1 MVHML
6 KKKFI
11 SSWTLVKELKDIAA
25 NGTNL
30 EVTKA
35 AQAHLDIYKFPVMSL
50 VSLPNGTV
58 LSNMNA
64 NDLMES
70 ELSEEMLRP
79 GFDDQLSYIY
89 YQFLE
94 KGVTEGRKFN
104 EL

>member
-35 AQAHLDIYKFPVMSL
+35 AQAHLDIYKFPVMSV

-58 LSNMNA
+58 LSKMNA
-64 NDLMES
+64 NDLME
-70 ELSEEMLRP
+70 
-79 GFDDQLSYIY
+79 D
-89 YQFLE
+89 
-94 KGVTEGRKFN
+94 RKSVV
-104 EL
+104 

>member
-11 SSWTLVKELKDIAA
+11 SSWTLVKELKDMAA

-35 AQAHLDIYKFPVMSL
+35 AQAHLDIYKFPVMSV

-58 LSNMNA
+58 LSKMNA

-70 ELSEEMLRP
+70 QLNEEILRP
-79 GFDDQLSYIY
+79 GFDDLLSYIY

-94 KGVTEGRKFN
+94 KGVTEGRTFN
-104 EL
+104 